1 MKTLKGNGM
10 SEKPYHLLCFGFG
23 FSARALAQALPRD
36 QWVIT
41 GTSRSVEGCEKI
53 SQLGFDA
60 AQFNDDTPLDTS
72 LLDNVTH
79 VVVSVP
85 PGKTGDPVL
94 KCHGHHLGERAAH
107 IKWLAYLST
116 TGVYGDCQG
125 GWVDETSPLEP
136 GTSRGSARLAAET
149 GWLELWRDAGLA
161 VHLFRL
167 AGIYGPG
174 RNQIQSL
181 KSGKARRI
189 VKPGQVFS
197 RIHVA
202 DIAGIL
208 GASMQRPDPGS
219 AYNVCDDE
227 AAPPQDVV
235 AYAADLLGIEPPP
248 LVAFEDADLSD
259 MAKSFY
265 AESKRVSNAKVK
277 TELDYRFVYPT
288 YRQGLKALL

>member
-1 MKTLKGNGM
+1 M

-36 QWVIT
+36 QWAIT

-53 SQLGFDA
+53 RQLGFDA
-60 AQFNDDTPLDTS
+60 AQFNDDTPLDIS
-72 LLDNVTH
+72 LLDGITH
-79 VVVSVP
+79 VVVSAP

-94 KCHGHHLGERAAH
+94 KTHGRHLAARAAH

-116 TGVYGDCQG
+116 TGVYGDRQG

-136 GTSRGSARLAAET
+136 STARGHARLAAET
-149 GWLELWRDAGLA
+149 DWLQLWRDAGLA

-174 RNQIQSL
+174 RNQLQSL

-197 RIHVA
+197 RIHVT

-208 GASMQRPDPGS
+208 AASIDRPNPGS

-227 AAPPQDVV
+227 AVPPQEVV
-235 AYAADLLGIEPPP
+235 TFAAQLLSITPPEEI
-248 LVAFEDADLSD
+248 AFNPDDMTPMGLS
-259 MAKSFY
+259 FF
-265 AESKRVSNAKVK
+265 AESKRVSNQKIK
-277 TELDYRFVYPT
+277 TDLGYELKYPT
-288 YRQGLKALL
+288 YREGLRALLEPRMIK

>member
-1 MKTLKGNGM
+1 MREKTD
-10 SEKPYHLLCFGFG
+10 HLLCFGFG

-36 QWVIT
+36 QWTIT
-41 GTSRSVEGCEKI
+41 GTSRSAEGCENI
-53 SQLGFDA
+53 RQLGFDA
-60 AQFNDDTPLDTS
+60 ALFNDETPLDPS
-72 LLDNVTH
+72 LLGRATH
-79 VVVSVP
+79 VVVSAP

-94 KCHGHHLGERAAH
+94 KVHGHDLAERAAH

-116 TGVYGDCQG
+116 TGVYGDRQG
-125 GWVDETSPLEP
+125 GWVDETSPLQP
-136 GTSRGSARLAAET
+136 STSRGHARLAAET
-149 GWLELWRDAGLA
+149 GWLELWRDTGLA

-174 RNQIQSL
+174 RNQLQSL

-208 GASMQRPDPGS
+208 RASMDRPNPGS

-227 AAPPQDVV
+227 ATPPQDVV
-235 AYAADLLGIEPPP
+235 AYAAGLLGVEPPP
-248 LVAFEDADLSD
+248 EVAFEDADLSG
-259 MAKSFY
+259 MARSFY
-265 AESKRVSNAKVK
+265 AESKRVSNDKVK
-277 TELDYRFVYPT
+277 TELDYSFIYPT
-288 YRQGLKALL
+288 YRQGLKALA

>member
-1 MKTLKGNGM
+1 MRK
-10 SEKPYHLLCFGFG
+10 KPHHLLCFGFG

-36 QWVIT
+36 QWAIT
-41 GTSRSVEGCEKI
+41 GTSRSAEGCEQI
-53 SQLGFDA
+53 RQLGFDA
-60 AQFNDDTPLDTS
+60 AQFNDDTPLNIS
-72 LLDNVTH
+72 LLDGITH
-79 VVVSVP
+79 VVVSAP
-85 PGKTGDPVL
+85 PGKIGDPVL
-94 KCHGHHLGERAAH
+94 KTHGSHLAARAAH

-116 TGVYGDCQG
+116 TGVYGDRQG

-136 GTSRGSARLAAET
+136 STSRGHARLAAET
-149 GWLELWRDAGLA
+149 GWLELWHDAGLA

-174 RNQIQSL
+174 RNQLQSL

-189 VKPGQVFS
+189 VKQGQVFS

-208 GASMQRPDPGS
+208 RASIDKPNPGS

-235 AYAADLLGIEPPP
+235 SYAADLLGIEPPP
-248 LVAFEDADLSD
+248 EVAFEDADLSD

-265 AESKRVSNAKVK
+265 AESKRVSNEKVK
-277 TELDYRFVYPT
+277 TELGYGFIYPT
-288 YRQGLKALL
+288 YRQGLKVLL

>member
-1 MKTLKGNGM
+1 M
-10 SEKPYHLLCFGFG
+10 SDKPDHLLCFGFG
-23 FSARALAQALPRD
+23 FSARALAEVLPRD
-36 QWVIT
+36 RWTVT
-41 GTSRSVEGCEKI
+41 GTSRSADGCEKVR
-53 SQLGFDA
+53 QLGFAA
-60 AQFNDDTPLDTS
+60 AQFNDDTALGSALLDT
-72 LLDNVTH
+72 VTH

-94 KCHGHHLGERAAH
+94 KHHARHLGERAAH

-116 TGVYGDCQG
+116 TGVYGDRQG

-136 GTSRGSARLAAET
+136 STARGHARLAAET
-149 GWLELWRDAGLA
+149 GWLDLWRDTGLA

-174 RNQIQSL
+174 RNQLQSL

-189 VKPGQVFS
+189 VKQGQVFS

-208 GASMQRPDPGS
+208 HASVESPNPGS
-219 AYNVCDDE
+219 AYNVCDDA
-227 AAPPQDVV
+227 AAPPQAVV

-248 LVAFEDADLSD
+248 EVAFEDAELSD

-265 AESKRVSNAKVK
+265 AESKRVSNKKVK
-277 TELDYRFVYPT
+277 TELGYRFKYPT
-288 YRQGLKALL
+288 YHEGLKALL